1 MDTKIC
7 PCFKCTT
14 RRNNAQQRSGSGRNS
29 KRVNVHG
36 DGKPNQN
43 RSGNG
48 RRGRG

>member
-1 MDTKIC
+1 MTINKSSSYVLIHIL
-7 PCFKCTT
+7 
-14 RRNNAQQRSGSGRNS
+14 NGRNA

-48 RRGRG
+48 RRS